1 MRSFWALFVVTLK
14 NTLSLVESTK
24 KKSIWTRLLPA
35 FLVVAFIPTLVS
47 FYVLAEEALKLLIPI
62 QQTGVILGLMLTAMS
77 MMIFFFAIFLIPAVF
92 YFSKDIEM
100 LLALPLKAHT
110 IVSAKLGVS
119 LIYEYISVVFIGFPI
134 LAAYI
139 VNVQPEPLF
148 YLVTIIV
155 LIFVPLIPLIFA
167 GLIVMVVMALFPKAR
182 NRDLFNYLSG
192 FVALGFAIGL
202 NLAVSSIVEID
213 SQSMITMLIQGNNSF
228 ISIFG
233 YLIPSIPFA
242 LKAMVNLNLI
252 DLIISL
258 AIGVGFIVVFLFIS
272 DLVYFMTAVGVNET
286 GASRKTLKTK
296 AYTKMTMS
304 SNPIITYTIK
314 ELKLMIRT
322 PIYLLN
328 NISTVILMPVIL
340 SISVMTGLNSQD
352 SGIQFIKS
360 IPWSQPD
367 VLAYVIAAGAA
378 IGLFMSSLNLITPTA
393 ISREGTN
400 VYFMK
405 FIPMSYF
412 KQIQAK
418 VFSGL
423 IVSLFGILFM
433 LIPFGIV
440 LGIPLLNLSLALI
453 AALLS
458 GIFINYLGIIVDMLH
473 PKLVW
478 EQEAAAVKQNINAAF
493 TMLPA
498 AGLGVG
504 LFFTVSWFSKP
515 LWFAFTLFIVLFILD
530 VGTIILAKKTCKKA
544 FDQI

>member
-1 MRSFWALFVVTLK
+1 MRSFWVLFIVTLK
-14 NTLSLVESTK
+14 NTLSLVESKK
-24 KKSIWTRLLPA
+24 KKSIWTRLLPV
-35 FLVVAFIPTLVS
+35 FLIVAFIPTLFS
-47 FYVLAEEALKLLIPI
+47 FYIMADSALKLLIPI
-62 QQTGVILGLMLTAMS
+62 QQSGVILGLMLTAMS

-92 YFSKDIEM
+92 YFSKDIEI

-119 LIYEYISVVFIGFPI
+119 LIYEYISVFIIGIPI
-134 LAAYI
+134 LVAYTN
-139 VNVQPEPLF
+139 NVQPGPLF
-148 YLVTIIV
+148 YLITLIV
-155 LIFVPLIPLIFA
+155 LIFAPLIPLILA
-167 GLIVMVVMALFPKAR
+167 GLIVMIVMALFPKAR

-192 FVALGFAIGL
+192 FVALAFAIGL
-202 NLAVSSIVEID
+202 NLAISSVVKID
-213 SQSMITMLIQGNNSF
+213 SQSMINMLIEGNNSF
-228 ISIFG
+228 IAIFG

-242 LKAMVNLNLI
+242 LKAMVNLNLL
-252 DLIISL
+252 DLGISL
-258 AIGVGFIVVFLFIS
+258 AIAVGFIALFLFVS
-272 DLVYFMTAVGVNET
+272 DLVYFMAAVGVNET
-286 GASRKTLKTK
+286 GASRKTLKNK
-296 AYTKMTMS
+296 AYAKMTIR
-304 SNPIITYTIK
+304 SNPVITYTIK

-340 SISVMTGLNSQD
+340 LGSMMTGLNAQD
-352 SGIQFIKS
+352 EGIQMIKS
-360 IPWSQPD
+360 IPWSQPSI
-367 VLAYVIAAGAA
+367 LAYVIAAGVA
-378 IGLFMSSLNLITPTA
+378 IGLFMSSLNLITATA

-423 IVSLFGILFM
+423 IISLLGIVFM

-440 LGIPLLNLSLALI
+440 LKIPLLSLSLALC

-458 GIFINYLGIIVDMLH
+458 GLFINYLGIIVDMIH
-473 PKLVW
+473 PKLIW
-478 EQEAAAVKQNINAAF
+478 EQEAAAVKQNLNAIF

-498 AGLGVG
+498 VGLSVG
-504 LFFTVSWFSKP
+504 LFFSISWFSKP
-515 LWFAFTLFIVLFILD
+515 IWFAFTLFVTLFVLD
-530 VGTIILAKKTCKKA
+530 VAIIIIAKKTCKKA

>member
-14 NTLSLVESTK
+14 NTLSLVDSGK

-35 FLVVAFIPTLVS
+35 FLVVAFIPTLFS
-47 FYVLAEEALKLLIPI
+47 FYMMAQEALKLLIPL
-62 QQTGVILGLMLTAMS
+62 QQSGVILGLMLTAMS
-77 MMIFFFAIFLIPAVF
+77 LMIFFLAIFLIPAVF
-92 YFSKDIEM
+92 YFSKDVEV

-110 IVSAKLGVS
+110 IVAAKLAVS
-119 LIYEYISVVFIGFPI
+119 MIYEYVSVLLIGLPI
-134 LAAYI
+134 LAAYV

-148 YLVTIIV
+148 YVITLVV
-155 LIFVPLIPLIFA
+155 LIFAPLIPLILA

-192 FVALGFAIGL
+192 FVALAFAIGI
-202 NLAVSSIVEID
+202 NLSVNSIVQID
-213 SQSMITMLIQGNNSF
+213 AQSMITMLIQGNDSLTG
-228 ISIFG
+228 IFG
-233 YLIPSIPFA
+233 YMIPSIPFA
-242 LKAMVNLNLI
+242 INAMVHLKVL
-252 DLIISL
+252 DLVISL
-258 AIGVGFIVVFLFIS
+258 AIALGFIVIFLVVS
-272 DLVYFMTAVGVNET
+272 DVVYFMTAVGVNET
-286 GASRKTLKTK
+286 GASRKKLKAK
-296 AYTKMTMS
+296 AYTKMTLR
-304 SNPIITYTIK
+304 SNPMLTYTFK

-328 NISTVILMPVIL
+328 NISTVVLMPVIL
-340 SISVMTGLNSQD
+340 LGSIMTGVGSD
-352 SGIQFIKS
+352 DEAITAIKS
-360 IPWSQPD
+360 IPWNDPN
-367 VLAYVIAAGAA
+367 VLAYVLAAGAA
-378 IGLFMSSLNLITPTA
+378 IGLFMSSLNLITVTA

-423 IVSLFGILFM
+423 IISFLGIVFM
-433 LIPFGIV
+433 LIPFGII
-440 LGIPLLNLSLALI
+440 LGIPPLSLFLSFI

-458 GIFINYLGIIVDMLH
+458 GVLINYIGIIVDMIH

-478 EQEAAAVKQNINAAF
+478 EQEAAAVKQNLNAAF

-498 AGLGVG
+498 MGLGVA
-504 LFFTVSWFSKP
+504 LFFTIGLFP
-515 LWFAFTLFIVLFILD
+515 QPMWFAFTLYLILFVLD
-530 VGTIILAKKTCKKA
+530 VGAIYLAKKTCKKA

>member
-14 NTLSLVESTK
+14 NTLSLVESKK
-24 KKSIWTRLLPA
+24 KKSIWTRLLPV
-35 FLVVAFIPTLVS
+35 FLIVAFIPTLFS
-47 FYVLAEEALKLLIPI
+47 FYVMAEEALKLLIPI
-62 QQTGVILGLMLTAMS
+62 DQTGVILGLMLTAIS

-100 LLALPLKAHT
+100 LLALPLKART

-119 LIYEYISVVFIGFPI
+119 LIYEYISIVVIGLPI

-139 VNVQPEPLF
+139 VNVKPEPLF
-148 YLVTIIV
+148 YLITLIV
-155 LIFVPLIPLIFA
+155 LIFAPLIPLILA
-167 GLIVMVVMALFPKAR
+167 SLIVMIVMALFPKAR

-192 FVALGFAIGL
+192 FVALAFAIGL
-202 NLAVSSIVEID
+202 NLSISSFVKID
-213 SQSMITMLIQGNNSF
+213 SQSMINMMIEGNNSF

-252 DLIISL
+252 DLGISL
-258 AIGVGFIVVFLFIS
+258 SIAAAFIALFLFVS
-272 DLVYFMTAVGVNET
+272 DVVYFMAAVGVNET
-286 GASRKTLKTK
+286 GASRKTLKNK
-296 AYTKMTMS
+296 AYAKMTIS
-304 SNPIITYTIK
+304 SNPIVTYTIK

-328 NISTVILMPVIL
+328 NISTVVLMPVIFL
-340 SISVMTGLNSQD
+340 GSIMTGLSSQD
-352 SGIQFIKS
+352 EGIQMIKS
-360 IPWSQPD
+360 IPWSQPS

-378 IGLFMSSLNLITPTA
+378 VGLFMSSLNLITVTA

-423 IVSLFGILFM
+423 IISSLGIILM

-440 LGIPLLNLSLALI
+440 LKIPPLSLALAFC

-458 GIFINYLGIIVDMLH
+458 GVFINYLGIIVDMIH

-515 LWFAFTLFIVLFILD
+515 LWFAFALFVVFFILD
-530 VGTIILAKKTCKKA
+530 VVTIIVAKKACKKA